1 MIDLKGKCVGVVGY
15 SRSGRA
21 VARRVLLEGGHVR
34 ISDRSRDARLLE
46 ELKGLGW
53 EHETG
58 GNTESF
64 LSSCDLIVLS
74 PGVDGT
80 KSPFRELKAKG
91 IPLVSEIEFAY
102 PRISGKIIGITGSN
116 GKSTV
121 TTLIHHLLTSAGRT
135 AHLTGNIGFPL
146 TDTLGEAREFWVVE
160 LSSFQLE
167 ETVDFHPWGSLL
179 LNLTPDHLDRY
190 PSVEEYIQAKLRIF
204 QNQGS
209 RDWAVL
215 NRDDP
220 RVLQEGMK
228 VRAEKLLFSRVG
240 EADASV
246 SQGWVLWR
254 GERVLPV
261 AEIPLLGVHNL
272 ENVLA
277 SLAAG
282 IACGLTLGE
291 IRDGVRSFKGL
302 EHRTEPCGEIEGR
315 LFINDSK
322 ATNLDSTLKALE
334 SFDRPLMLILGGK
347 DKGGEFSV
355 LNSLLKSK
363 ARAVI
368 LLGAASDKIDG
379 QIDPGVLRYRASS
392 MAEAVRIGYRRGE
405 RGDVVLLAPGCA
417 SFDMYSNFE
426 ERGRDFKAQ
435 VSLLAE
441 EVKNG

>member
-1 MIDLKGKCVGVVGY
+1 
-15 SRSGRA
+15 
-21 VARRVLLEGGHVR
+21 
-34 ISDRSRDARLLE
+34 
-46 ELKGLGW
+46 
-53 EHETG
+53 
-58 GNTESF
+58 
-64 LSSCDLIVLS
+64 
-74 PGVDGT
+74 
-80 KSPFRELKAKG
+80 
-91 IPLVSEIEFAY
+91 
-102 PRISGKIIGITGSN
+102 
-116 GKSTV
+116 
-121 TTLIHHLLTSAGRT
+121 
-135 AHLTGNIGFPL
+135 
-146 TDTLGEAREFWVVE
+146 
-160 LSSFQLE
+160 
-167 ETVDFHPWGSLL
+167 
-179 LNLTPDHLDRY
+179 
-190 PSVEEYIQAKLRIF
+190 
-204 QNQGS
+204 
-209 RDWAVL
+209 
-215 NRDDP
+215 
-220 RVLQEGMK
+220 MK